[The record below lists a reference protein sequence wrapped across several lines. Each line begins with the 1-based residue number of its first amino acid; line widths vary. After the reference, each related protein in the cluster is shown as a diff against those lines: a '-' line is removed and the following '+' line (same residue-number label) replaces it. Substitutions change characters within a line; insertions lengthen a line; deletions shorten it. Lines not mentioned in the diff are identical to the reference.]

1 MPVRPDAPVVKREDI
16 VAGLKASGLAA
27 GDLVIVHTSL
37 SAFGKVEGGPDT
49 LIDAILGVLGP
60 QGTVIFPTFAGV
72 KIEFLGLT
80 ADQNKPYTGIV
91 PVTATKRPGFV
102 NSAHPFYACCGRGP
116 LAQEI
121 CQFNDRRI
129 FPSAKD
135 KFIYRMGELGGKI
148 LLLGVI
154 HGNNSAV
161 HLVEEFS
168 GVEYKVQDRQWWN
181 TTIEEFRALP
191 PATQR
196 EALDRHLARN
206 LPYRPAVHLN
216 AIDQPLR
223 RIGAIKT
230 VRIGNA
236 QCHLMKIMDV
246 LRVGQEESR
255 KNPWFLCDKVG
266 KA

>member
-1 MPVRPDAPVVKREDI
+1 M
-16 VAGLKASGLAA
+16 VAGLKSAGLAA

-37 SAFGKVEGGPDT
+37 SAFGKVQGGPDT
-49 LIDAILGVLGP
+49 LIDAILDVLAP
-60 QGTVIFPTFAGV
+60 AGTVIFPTFAGV
-72 KIEFLGLT
+72 KLDHLELT
-80 ADQNKPYTGIV
+80 PQQNPAYTGIV
-91 PVTATKRPGFV
+91 PVTASRRPGFV
-102 NSAHPFYACCGRGP
+102 NSTHPFYACCGHGP

-135 KFIYRMGELGGKI
+135 KFIYRMGELGGKV
-148 LLLGVI
+148 LLLGVT
-154 HGNNSAV
+154 HDNNSAV

-168 GVEYKVQDRQWWN
+168 RVEYKVQDLQWWN

-191 PATQR
+191 R
-196 EALDRHLARN
+196 EKRQEAIDRHLAHN

-223 RIGAIKT
+223 RIGAIRT

-246 LRVGQEESR
+246 VRVGEEESR